1 MTKREEGRF
10 SPQALAAYVA
20 GEVTPSE
27 GAAIEEALAASPGL
41 QRRVESLR
49 RVQERLMAPLPAVEQ
64 LDLVADL
71 NARIAGARLARA
83 PRPDRGRRWRLA
95 LGAVGVLGC
104 AAAALAVVVRANP
117 DSAFHPKAAGG
128 DATNPGRASGVH
140 AYRVANAAAAPK
152 RLGATMSAGDG
163 LLFEYVNLA
172 ARPFAYL
179 MIFGVDAKGEVFWFH
194 PAYEK
199 AETNPAS
206 VAILKG
212 RVALKDAVYQ
222 DLPRGRFALH
232 ALFTPTALH
241 VREVEA
247 WLARRRPGAPV
258 PWSGAF
264 EQVIETTVE

>member
-1 MTKREEGRF
+1 MTKHEEAVLAPR
-10 SPQALAAYVA
+10 ALAAYVA

-27 GAAIEEALAASPGL
+27 RAAIEAALAASPAL

-49 RVQERLMAPLPAVEQ
+49 RVQTRLMAPLPAVEA

-71 NARIAGARLARA
+71 NVRVASARLARA

-104 AAAALAVVVRANP
+104 AAAALAVVVRSNP
-117 DSAFHPKAAGG
+117 DSAFHSKAAGG
-128 DATNPGRASGVH
+128 DSSAAGRASGVH
-140 AYRVANAAAAPK
+140 AYRIATAGAVPK
-152 RLGATMSAGDG
+152 RLGATMSPGDG

-172 ARPFAYL
+172 ARPFAFL
-179 MIFGVDAKGEVFWFH
+179 MIFGVDAQGEVRWFY

-212 RVALKDAVYQ
+212 RVALKDAVYH

-232 ALFTPTALH
+232 ALFTPGALH

-247 WLARRRPGAPV
+247 WLARRPPAPAP
-258 PWSGAF
+258 PWAGAF